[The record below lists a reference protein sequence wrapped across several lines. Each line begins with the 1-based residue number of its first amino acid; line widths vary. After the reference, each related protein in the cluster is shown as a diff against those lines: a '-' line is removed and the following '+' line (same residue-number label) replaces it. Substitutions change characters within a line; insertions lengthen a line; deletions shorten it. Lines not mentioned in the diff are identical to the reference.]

1 MIGLIIA
8 KSGIN
13 TMPNSKPSAL
23 PRRQWLA
30 TAALL
35 AITGFQRTALAQA
48 TTVQVWK
55 DPNCGCCHLWV
66 EHLQANGFKVEV
78 RDVGN
83 TAARKRLGMP
93 EQLGS
98 CHTATVG
105 GYVIEGH
112 VPAADIH
119 RLLKERPVALGLS
132 VPGMPIGSPG
142 MDGPEYKGRKDA
154 YDVLLVQ
161 KNGSHKSFQHHPGV
175 RRMVRQG
182 SLQSVSDD
190 PNALPWATGEVRR
203 IDKAANK
210 VALHHGEIKNLD
222 MPPMS
227 MVFQVKAP
235 AQMDALQIGQK
246 VRFRAVQDK
255 GAYWVLQIE
264 AVGSV

>member
-1 MIGLIIA
+1 MIGFIIA

-30 TAALL
+30 AAALL

>member
-1 MIGLIIA
+1 MQ
-8 KSGIN
+8 
-13 TMPNSKPSAL
+13 
-23 PRRQWLA
+23 RRQWLQA
-30 TAALL
+30 AALVGL
-35 AITGFQRTALAQA
+35 VTTGFQRTALAQA

-66 EHLQANGFKVEV
+66 EHLQASGFKVEV

-93 EQLGS
+93 EKLGS
-98 CHTATVG
+98 CHTAAVG

-161 KNGSHKSFQHHPGV
+161 KDGSSKSFQRYPGQA
-175 RRMVRQG
+175 RMAQRGGVQR
-182 SLQSVSDD
+182 VSDTAA
-190 PNALPWATGEVRR
+190 ALPWATAEVRR
-203 IDKAANK
+203 IDKAAGK
-210 VALHHGEIKNLD
+210 VSLKHGEIKNLD

-227 MVFQVKAP
+227 MVFQVKDP
-235 AQMDALQIGQK
+235 SQLDALQVGQK
-246 VRFRAVQDK
+246 VRFQAVQEK
-255 GAYWVLQIE
+255 GAYWVVKIE
-264 AVGSV
+264 AAAL

>member
-30 TAALL
+30 AAALL

>member
-1 MIGLIIA
+1 MKNPL
-8 KSGIN
+8 S
-13 TMPNSKPSAL
+13 TAL

-30 TAALL
+30 AAALL
-35 AITGFQRTALAQA
+35 TLTGFERTALAQA

-55 DPNCGCCHLWV
+55 DPNCGCCQVWV
-66 EHLQANGFKVEV
+66 EHLQASGFKVEV

-112 VPAADIH
+112 VPAKDIQ

-154 YDVLLVQ
+154 FDVLLVQ
-161 KNGSHKSFQHHPGV
+161 KDGSSKSFQHYPGA
-175 RRMVRQG
+175 RRMAQRSG
-182 SLQSVSDD
+182 LQRVSDD
-190 PNALPWATGEVRR
+190 AAALPWATAEVRR
-203 IDKAANK
+203 IDKAAGK
-210 VALHHGEIKNLD
+210 VALKHGEIKNLD

-227 MVFQVKAP
+227 MVFQVKEP
-235 AQMDALQIGQK
+235 VQLDTLQVGQK
-246 VRFRAVQDK
+246 VRFQAVQDK
-255 GAYWVLQIE
+255 GAYWVVKIE
-264 AVGSV
+264 AVAL

>member
-1 MIGLIIA
+1 M
-8 KSGIN
+8 K
-13 TMPNSKPSAL
+13 
-23 PRRQWLA
+23 RRQWLHA
-30 TAALL
+30 AALL
-35 AITGFQRTALAQA
+35 GITAAAGFHRTALAQA

-66 EHLQANGFKVEV
+66 EHLQASGFKVEV

-93 EQLGS
+93 ENLGS
-98 CHTATVG
+98 CHTASVG

-112 VPAADIH
+112 VPAADIQ

-161 KNGSHKSFQHHPGV
+161 KDGTAKSFQRYPGQG
-175 RRMVRQG
+175 RMAQGQG
-182 SLQSVSDD
+182 SGMQRVSDTAA
-190 PNALPWATGEVRR
+190 ALPWATAEVRR
-203 IDKAANK
+203 IDKSARK
-210 VALHHGEIKNLD
+210 VALKHGDIQNLD

-227 MVFQVKAP
+227 MVFQVKEP
-235 AQMDALQIGQK
+235 AQLDALQVGQS
-246 VRFRAVQDK
+246 VRFQAVK
-255 GAYWVLQIE
+255 ENGAYWVVNIE
-264 AVGSV
+264 AAAM